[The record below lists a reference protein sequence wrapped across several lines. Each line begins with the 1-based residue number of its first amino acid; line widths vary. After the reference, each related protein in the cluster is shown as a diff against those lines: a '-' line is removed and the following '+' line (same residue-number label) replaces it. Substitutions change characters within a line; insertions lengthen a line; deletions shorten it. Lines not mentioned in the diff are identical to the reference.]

1 MNFQVSTDKVLTLL
15 AENAIKNYSPQVV
28 ATERVASELAL
39 NVNDTR
45 QLLRVLDGHGLITVD
60 IDGHHALIT
69 SKGLQ
74 RLTKN

>member
-15 AENAIKNYSPQVV
+15 ADNARKNFSPQVV
-28 ATERVASELAL
+28 STEQVANELAL

-69 SKGLQ
+69 PKGLQ
-74 RLTKN
+74 RLSRN